1 MCMKQQTFELAGP
14 FLASKNNHGS
24 SHPYLNIQFPTDK
37 FTLGQATKAQGGV
50 EV

>member
-1 MCMKQQTFELAGP
+1 MHCIIIIFVIK
-14 FLASKNNHGS
+14 ASLRNAIKV
-24 SHPYLNIQFPTDK
+24 K